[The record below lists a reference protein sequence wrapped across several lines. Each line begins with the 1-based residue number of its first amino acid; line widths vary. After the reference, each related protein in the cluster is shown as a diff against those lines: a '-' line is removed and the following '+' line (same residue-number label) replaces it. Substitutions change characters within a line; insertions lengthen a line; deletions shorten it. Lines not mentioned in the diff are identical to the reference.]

1 MTMESLYAL
10 VGVSRQ
16 GFHQRLGAQRGRADG
31 GRVLLQVAQRIR
43 TTGKHPRMG
52 CREMYFFA
60 KKHAEKYPIPFKAG
74 RRAFEKTLLEN
85 GFRLVKKRVFHKT
98 TVRGAFVFPNAIGG
112 AALWG
117 TDMVWVSDITYFEVW
132 SAGKKTFFY
141 LTVILDVYSR
151 RSIGWSVSFNLQTES
166 TSLPALE
173 MALETRNVRPG
184 QSCFGLV
191 FHSDGGG
198 QYSDKGFLKKLAE
211 HKIRSS
217 MADIV
222 YENPFVERFHSTLK
236 NDYLIP
242 WDVNSLDLLK
252 KLTPQ
257 AAHQYNHERPHS
269 KLGRKTPVEFE
280 QNLAK
285 LPLCQR
291 TFLTMKV
298 VA

>member
-1 MTMESLYAL
+1 MTMEGLYNL
-10 VGVSRQ
+10 VGLSRQ
-16 GFHQRLGAQRGRADG
+16 GFHKRLRAQRGQADED
-31 GRVLLQVAQRIR
+31 RVLLQVAERIR

-60 KKHAEKYPIPFKAG
+60 KKHAEKYPIPFKTG
-74 RRAFEKTLLEN
+74 RKAFEKVLLEN

-98 TVRGAFVFPNAIGG
+98 TVRGAFVFPNVIGG
-112 AALWG
+112 AALWS
-117 TDMVWVSDITYFEVW
+117 TDMVWVSDITYFEIW

-151 RSIGWSVSFNLQTES
+151 RCIGWSVSFNLQTEN

-173 MALETRNVRPG
+173 MALKTRKIRPE
-184 QSCFGLV
+184 QQCFGLV

-198 QYSDKGFLKKLAE
+198 QYSDKGFLKKLAG
-211 HKIRSS
+211 HKIQSS

-242 WDVNSLDLLK
+242 WNPESLDLLK
-252 KLTPQ
+252 KLTPI
-257 AAHQYNHERPHS
+257 AVHQYNFERAHS
-269 KLGRKTPVEFE
+269 KLGRKTPFELE

>member
-1 MTMESLYAL
+1 MTMEGLYAH

-16 GFHQRLGAQRGRADG
+16 GFHKRLRARRDHAD
-31 GRVLLQVAQRIR
+31 RARLLVGVAVRIR
-43 TTGKHPRMG
+43 TTGRHPRMG
-52 CREMYFFA
+52 CRQMYFFA

-85 GFRLVKKRVFHKT
+85 GFRLVRKRVFHKT
-98 TVRGAFVFPNAIGG
+98 TVRGAFVFPNLIGG

-117 TDMVWVSDITYFEVW
+117 LDMVWVSDITYFEVW
-132 SAGKKTFFY
+132 AKGVKTFFY

-151 RSIGWSVSFNLQTES
+151 RCIGWSVSFNLQTEN

-173 MALETRNVRPG
+173 MALQTRSVQPRQP
-184 QSCFGLV
+184 CFGLV

-198 QYSDKGFLKKLAE
+198 QYSDKLFLKKLAE
-211 HKIRSS
+211 HRIQSS
-217 MADIV
+217 MADVV

-242 WDVNSLDLLK
+242 WETNSLELLR

-257 AAHQYNHERPHS
+257 AVHQYNAERPHS
-269 KLGRKTPVEFE
+269 KLGRKTPIEFE
-280 QNLAK
+280 QILDH

-291 TFLTMKV
+291 TCLTMKV
-298 VA
+298 VD